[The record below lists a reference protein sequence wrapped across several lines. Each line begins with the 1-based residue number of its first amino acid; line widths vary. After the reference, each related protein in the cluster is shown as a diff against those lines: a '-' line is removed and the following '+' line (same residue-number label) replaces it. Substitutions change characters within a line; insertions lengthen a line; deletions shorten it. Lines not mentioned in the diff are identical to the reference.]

1 MTALNYILISILYFW
16 CSSTALSLGIGYY
29 TLYRPIISGMIAG
42 LILGDIKLGMLTGSI
57 VNIIYIDFV
66 STGGSLKGDQC
77 LTSIIASVAAIL
89 LKLSPV
95 ESAAIAYPF
104 GYAGILIWK
113 YRLNINCLFV
123 RKYDEKYKLGLNP
136 SISVYNGLLPQV
148 LLFAMSATVI
158 VISIGSMFMFKGLIC
173 KHQEIIKY
181 ILFIIGVFLI
191 NVSISNVLLNLK
203 SNLGILIFFTS
214 LIINLIF
221 NINSIII
228 MIILLISFIYLTLK
242 DMLFD
247 KEIEGLEKKHE
258 RSVLSKR
265 DLFYS
270 WFVWMNFSHSCYNYE
285 RLQGMAFAHSMKN
298 IIKKLY
304 KDNNT
309 IMSTINQYTEFFNT
323 EPNIGTPIHGYI
335 ISLEEQKSIGNEI
348 VNMSYIKKGM
358 MGIAAGLGDSFTQVV
373 LAPLFMSMA
382 LMLCL
387 DKRFIEAMIPV
398 LILGFTIV
406 YISYSGWM
414 NGYFIGKDVLIKRI
428 NLVKKNKIKKY
439 FPLIFSIILGSL
451 IGKLIILNY
460 STINN
465 NLLVVSLVSVIS
477 ISYTVIAKVRSEI
490 KA

>member
-42 LILGDIKLGMLTGSI
+42 LILGDIKLGMLAGSI
-57 VNIIYIDFV
+57 VNIIYIDFA

-77 LTSIIASVAAIL
+77 LTAIIAAVAAIL
-89 LKLSPV
+89 FKLSPV

-104 GYAGILIWK
+104 GYVGILIWK
-113 YRLNINCLFV
+113 YRLNINCFFV
-123 RKYDEKYKLGLNP
+123 RKYDEKYKLKLNP
-136 SISVYNGLLPQV
+136 NISIYDGLLPQA
-148 LLFAMSATVI
+148 LLYVMSAAVI
-158 VISIGSMFMFKGLIC
+158 IISIGSMIMLKGVID
-173 KHQEIIKY
+173 KYQEIIKY
-181 ILFIIGVFLI
+181 FLFVVGIFLI

-203 SNLGILIFFTS
+203 NNLAIIIFFTS
-214 LIINLIF
+214 LIVNIIF
-221 NINSIII
+221 KINSIVI
-228 MIILLISFIYLTLK
+228 MIVLLVLFIHLIFK
-242 DMLFD
+242 DMSFN
-247 KEIEGLEKKHE
+247 KEKYKLEKKCE
-258 RSVLSKR
+258 INVLSKR
-265 DLFYS
+265 DLVYS
-270 WFVWMNFSHSCYNYE
+270 WFIWMNFSHSCYNYE

-309 IMSTINQYTEFFNT
+309 IIATINQYTEFFNT

-348 VNMSYIKKGM
+348 TNISYIKKGM
-358 MGIAAGLGDSFTQVV
+358 MGVAAGLGDSFTQVV

-387 DKRFIEAMIPV
+387 EKSFVAAIIPV
-398 LILGFTIV
+398 LVLGLSII

-414 NGYFIGKDVLIKRI
+414 KGYYIGKDILLKRI
-428 NLVKKNKIKKY
+428 NLVKKNKIKIY
-439 FPLIFSIILGSL
+439 FPLIFSTILGCL
-451 IGKLIILNY
+451 ISKLIALNF
-460 STINN
+460 SAIQN
-465 NLLVVSLVSVIS
+465 NLLVVSIVAVIS
-477 ISYTVIAKVRSEI
+477 IGYTITVNVRRKI